1 MWRGGAGLGV
11 GGRPKA
17 IQPGPFW
24 TRRNARPHILVAT
37 LHRPLPLTPLTVP
50 EPGRIEVITGVMFS
64 GKTDELMRRVR
75 RSVIARRKVQ
85 LFKSHLDSRYGGIEV
100 VSTHDGHALKA
111 VPVASARQIAERM
124 RSETDV
130 VAVDE
135 AQFLDPEVVDVATAL
150 AERGVRV
157 ILAGTDTDFRGD
169 PFGPMATLM
178 AVAEQVDKLTAVC
191 VRCGRAATRNQRL
204 IDGSPAPAES
214 PVLLVGGVE
223 AYEARCRRCHQV
235 PGIHRH
241 QLILEMPAE
250 P

>member
-1 MWRGGAGLGV
+1 MGWGCASEGAPRLSSRDPSGQGRRPGGTFAL
-11 GGRPKA
+11 R
-17 IQPGPFW
+17 
-24 TRRNARPHILVAT
+24 ILT
-37 LHRPLPLTPLTVP
+37 DPLSQTPLTAL

-100 VSTHDGHALKA
+100 VSTHDGQALKA
-111 VPVASARQIAERM
+111 VPVASARQIAQRM
-124 RSETDV
+124 RSGTDV

-135 AQFLDPEVVDVATAL
+135 VQFLDPEVVHVATAL

-204 IDGSPAPAES
+204 VDGTPAPAES

-223 AYEARCRRCHQV
+223 AYEARCRRCHEV